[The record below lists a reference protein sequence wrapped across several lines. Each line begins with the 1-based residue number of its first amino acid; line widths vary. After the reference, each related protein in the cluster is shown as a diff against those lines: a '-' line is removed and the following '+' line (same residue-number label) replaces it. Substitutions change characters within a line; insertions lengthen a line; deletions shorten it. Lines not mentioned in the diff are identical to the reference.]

1 MTDRPDPLKVLAV
14 CGLGMGTSLILRM
27 TIETVL
33 QRLGIRAE
41 VDHTDVSAARSTQA
55 DVLVGQ
61 GMHTSELDGVAP
73 VCVTV
78 DDFVDDA
85 ALEARLRPALEEA
98 GWL

>member
-1 MTDRPDPLKVLAV
+1 MSQRPDPLTVLAV

-27 TIETVL
+27 TCETVFT
-33 QRLGIRAE
+33 RLGVAAR
-41 VDHTDVSAARSTQA
+41 VDNTDLSAAKSMSP

-61 GMHTSELDGVAP
+61 GMHMADLEGVAT
-73 VCVTV
+73 VNVVV
-78 DDFVDDA
+78 DDFIDDA

>member
-1 MTDRPDPLKVLAV
+1 MSQRPEPLTVLAV

-27 TIETVL
+27 TCETVFS
-33 QRLGIRAE
+33 RLGIDAH
-41 VDHTDVSAARSTQA
+41 VDNTDLSAAKSMSP

-61 GMHTSELDGVAP
+61 GMHMGDLEGLAP
-73 VCVTV
+73 VNVVV

-85 ALEARLRPALEEA
+85 ALEAKLRPALEEA

>member
-1 MTDRPDPLKVLAV
+1 MTQRPEPLTVLAV

-27 TIETVL
+27 TCETVL
-33 QRLGIRAE
+33 SRLGIQAKVE
-41 VDHTDVSAARSTQA
+41 NTDLSTA
-55 DVLVGQ
+55 KGMSPDVLVGQ
-61 GMHTSELDGVAP
+61 GMHMGDLVGLAP
-73 VCVTV
+73 VQVVV

>member
-1 MTDRPDPLKVLAV
+1 MSQRPTPLTVLAV

-27 TIETVL
+27 TCETVFN
-33 QRLGIRAE
+33 RLGIEAR
-41 VDHTDVSAARSTQA
+41 VDNTDLSAAKGQSP

-61 GMHTSELDGVAP
+61 GMHMGELEGVAP
-73 VCVTV
+73 VHVVV

>member
-1 MTDRPDPLKVLAV
+1 MSQRPTPLTVLAV

-27 TIETVL
+27 TCETVFA
-33 QRLGIRAE
+33 RLGIDAR
-41 VDHTDVSAARSTQA
+41 VDNTDLSAAKGQSP

-61 GMHTSELDGVAP
+61 GMHMADLEGVAT
-73 VCVTV
+73 VNVVV

-85 ALEARLRPALEEA
+85 ALEARLRPALAEA